1 MIRQPYSNSMPFGQ
15 TETRQGKRIGFVAKR
30 ISGTDGVSLEVRK
43 WAEVLEGMGHT
54 CYYIAGQ
61 SDRPEA
67 RSQLIPEAHFR
78 HPIIEEIDSQCF
90 GRQTRRP
97 EVTAQ
102 IHEMTWIIKEK
113 LHWAIQRFDLDLIIA
128 ENCLTI
134 PMNIP
139 LGLAVV
145 ETVME
150 TGLGC
155 IAHHHDFYWERERY
169 LVNAVDDYLHTA
181 FPPSLPQIQHVV
193 ISTQAAREFSRRIGL
208 PCRVIP
214 NVMDFDEPPRPS
226 DPLSREFRRSI
237 GLAPDDLLI
246 LQPTRL
252 VPRKG
257 IEHSIELVRLLGD
270 TRAKLVITHASGD
283 EGNAYAARIR
293 KYADLLQVP
302 VIFADSW
309 ISSQRVDGVN
319 GSKRYTIDDAYH
331 QADMVT
337 YPSTHEGF
345 GNAFLEAVYF
355 GKPILCNR
363 YGIYRTDIEP
373 CGFRVI
379 LMDQF
384 LTEDVVAQARRV
396 LRDRDYAREMA
407 EHNYRLGRRFFSYRR
422 VRDELQALLSGPG
435 LATTKD
441 AAEMDPTVEAH
452 LHAHAGDS
460 PLTR

>member
-1 MIRQPYSNSMPFGQ
+1 MIWKPASNSGDS
-15 TETRQGKRIGFVAKR
+15 RQHEVGRGKRIGFVAKR
-30 ISGTDGVSLEVRK
+30 IAGTDGVSLEVRK

-54 CYYIAGQ
+54 CYYVAGQ
-61 SDRPEA
+61 SDRPPA

-78 HPIIEEIDSQCF
+78 HPVIREIGRHCF
-90 GRQTRRP
+90 GRQTRKP

-113 LHWAIQRFDLDLIIA
+113 LHSAIKRFDLDLIIA

-155 IAHHHDFYWERERY
+155 IAHHHDFFWERERY

-181 FPPSLPQIQHVV
+181 FPPPLPQIQHVV
-193 ISTQAAREFSRRIGL
+193 ISTQAAREFSRRTGL

-214 NVMDFDEPPRPS
+214 NVMDFEQPPRPT
-226 DPLSREFRRSI
+226 DPFGREFRRSI

-257 IEHSIELVRLLGD
+257 IEHSIELIRLLD
-270 TRAKLVITHASGD
+270 DRRAKLVITHASGD
-283 EGNAYAARIR
+283 EGDAYAARIR
-293 KYADLLQVP
+293 RYAKMLGVP

-309 ISSQRVDGVN
+309 ISHQRVDGVN
-319 GSKRYTIDDAYH
+319 GSKRYAIDDAYQ
-331 QADMVT
+331 QADLVT
-337 YPSTHEGF
+337 YPSVHEGF

-355 GKPILCNR
+355 SKPILCNR

-384 LTEDVVAQARRV
+384 LTENVVSQARRV
-396 LRDRDYAREMA
+396 LSDTEYAREMA
-407 EHNYRLGRRFFSYRR
+407 RHNYDVGRRFFSYRR

-435 LATTKD
+435 LGASKD
-441 AAEMDPTVEAH
+441 AADADPTVDTPLPEH
-452 LHAHAGDS
+452 LDAD
-460 PLTR
+460 LMTR

>member
-1 MIRQPYSNSMPFGQ
+1 MIWKPASNRGAFGQ
-15 TETRQGKRIGFVAKR
+15 EETGQGKRIGFVAKR
-30 ISGTDGVSLEVRK
+30 IAGTDGVSLEVRK
-43 WAEVLEGMGHT
+43 WAEILEGMGHT

-61 SDRPEA
+61 SDRSSA

-78 HPIIEEIDSQCF
+78 HPVIREIDRHCF

-113 LHWAIQRFDLDLIIA
+113 LHSAIQRFKLDLIIA

-134 PMNIP
+134 PMNVP

-169 LVNAVDDYLHTA
+169 LVNAVGDYLNTA
-181 FPPSLPQIQHVV
+181 FPPALPQIQHVV
-193 ISTQAAREFSRRIGL
+193 ISTQAAREFSRRTGL

-214 NVMDFDEPPRPS
+214 NVMDFERPPQPP
-226 DPLSREFRRSI
+226 DPFSGDFRRSI
-237 GLAPDDLLI
+237 GLAPDDHLI

-257 IEHSIELVRLLGD
+257 IEHSIELVRLLED
-270 TRAKLVITHASGD
+270 PRAKLVITHASGD
-283 EGNAYAARIR
+283 EGDAYVRRIQ
-293 KYADLLQVP
+293 KYAELLEVP

-309 ISSQRVDGVN
+309 ISHQRVDGAN

-331 QADMVT
+331 QADLVT
-337 YPSTHEGF
+337 YPSTYEGF

-355 GKPILCNR
+355 RKPILCNR

-384 LTEDVVAQARRV
+384 LTEDVIAQARRV
-396 LRDRDYAREMA
+396 LSDTEYAREMA
-407 EHNYRLGRRFFSYRR
+407 EHNYDVGRRFFSYRR

-435 LATTKD
+435 LGATNA
-441 AAEMDPTVEAH
+441 AAEIDPTVDTPFPEHSEAG
-452 LHAHAGDS
+452 LM
-460 PLTR
+460 TR